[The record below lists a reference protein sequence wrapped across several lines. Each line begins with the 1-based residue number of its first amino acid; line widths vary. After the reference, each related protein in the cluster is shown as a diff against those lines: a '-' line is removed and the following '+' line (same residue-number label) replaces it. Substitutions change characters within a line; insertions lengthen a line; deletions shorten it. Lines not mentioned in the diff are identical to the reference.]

1 MAQCSQL
8 QKFGS
13 YIGGGS
19 NYPFV
24 ELGFRPALIW
34 IKDASTSGTHYDWQ
48 IFDSTRNPF
57 NLGADNV
64 DSKNVLF
71 ANTNDQENKGS
82 NPWAQIDFL
91 SNGFRMNDASVTLNN
106 SSGSTYIYCAWQ
118 KHHHLTCMV
127 GVLTPSNINK

>member
-1 MAQCSQL
+1 MLAQCPWL
-8 QKFGS
+8 QKFGT
-13 YIGGGS
+13 YTGAGS
-19 NYPFV
+19 AYPFI

-34 IKDASTSGTHYDWQ
+34 IKDTSTGGTHYDWQ

-106 SSGSTYIYCAWQ
+106 SSGSTYIYCAWAEA
-118 KHHHLTCMV
+118 
-127 GVLTPSNINK
+127 PASNLYGGSANAF